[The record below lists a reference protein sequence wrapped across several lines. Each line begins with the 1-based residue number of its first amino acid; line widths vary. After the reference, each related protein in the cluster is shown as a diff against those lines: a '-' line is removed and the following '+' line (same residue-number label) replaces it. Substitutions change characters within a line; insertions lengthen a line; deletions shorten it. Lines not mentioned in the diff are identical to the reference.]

1 MSEAFTFTYC
11 LFFQEFSNYLKSIF
25 LKAPEKK
32 YSNLEN
38 FMIPLFLELH
48 KMLQISSRHVQMYN
62 TGHTFSFIVK
72 TSLFS
77 VQIYFQSISLMS
89 RILHFLF
96 QHIFGDF
103 VQNRNRKKHF
113 ILYYSSKEMPLSY
126 IELMLRQG
134 KFKALICYL
143 NARHNSQTR
152 N

>member
-25 LKAPEKK
+25 QKALEKK

-72 TSLFS
+72 TSLFFCTNLFSKYIFNVTYFTFS
-77 VQIYFQSISLMS
+77 VSTYIWGFRLEQEQEETFHSL
-89 RILHFLF
+89 L
-96 QHIFGDF
+96 
-103 VQNRNRKKHF
+103 
-113 ILYYSSKEMPLSY
+113 
-126 IELMLRQG
+126 
-134 KFKALICYL
+134 
-143 NARHNSQTR
+143 
-152 N
+152 